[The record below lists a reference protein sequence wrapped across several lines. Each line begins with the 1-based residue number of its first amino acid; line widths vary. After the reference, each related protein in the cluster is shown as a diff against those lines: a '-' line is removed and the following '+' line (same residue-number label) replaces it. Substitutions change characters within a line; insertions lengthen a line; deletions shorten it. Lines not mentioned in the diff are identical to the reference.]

1 MKLKKKIGFIGLGCD
16 KNRVDLERMMSS
28 INDCSFVISNNPDDC
43 DIIVINTCAFIQ
55 SARDETEQTI
65 DEFSILKEEGK
76 IEKLV
81 VTGCYNEL
89 GIKESNLKE
98 KFPQVDAFVQLK
110 DNAKLPKIIAK
121 LYGEEITCQYGTTS
135 RVLTTPQFAYL
146 KIADGCNNFCS
157 YCKIPYI
164 RGRYKSEKLSDLIA
178 EAKNLT
184 DKGVTELILV
194 AQDVTKY
201 GSDLNDGSNLIMLL
215 RELSKIKKLKWI
227 RLLYSYPEYITDD
240 LINEIAN
247 NTKICKYIDIP
258 LQHVSNKILKL
269 MNRRSSK
276 EKIVDLIHKLKKKIP
291 DISIRTTFIVGF
303 PGETDIEFKEV
314 CDFIR
319 AENLNNVGFFEFSS
333 EEGTLAHTLKCP
345 VPDRTKAKRLEKLAA
360 TQYRAV
366 IKNNKKMLGK
376 ELEVVVDEV
385 IDGTAICRSQYQ
397 APFIDSV
404 IYLENV
410 KDLKPNT
417 YYKVCITEFM
427 DYDFKGELKNE

>member
-1 MKLKKKIGFIGLGCD
+1 MNLRKKIGFIGLGCD

-28 INDCSFVISNNPDDC
+28 INECSFEISNNPDDC
-43 DIIVINTCAFIQ
+43 DIIVINTCAFIK
-55 SARDETEQTI
+55 SAREETEQTI
-65 DEFSILKEEGK
+65 EEFSLLKNEGK

-89 GIKESNLKE
+89 GINENKLKE
-98 KFPQVDAFVQLK
+98 QFPQVDAFVHLK
-110 DNAKLPKIIAK
+110 DNSELPKIVAK
-121 LYGEEITCQYGTTS
+121 LYDEELTCPYGTKS

-164 RGRYKSEKLSDLIA
+164 RGRYKSEPLLDLIE

-184 DKGVTELILV
+184 NKGVSELILV

-201 GSDLNDGSNLIMLL
+201 GSDLSDGTNLITLL
-215 RELSKIKKLKWI
+215 RELSKIEKLKWI
-227 RLLYSYPEYITDD
+227 RLLYCYPEYLTDE
-240 LINEIAN
+240 LIEEIAIN
-247 NTKICKYIDIP
+247 KKICKYLDIP

-291 DISIRTTFIVGF
+291 GISIRTTFIVGF
-303 PGETDIEFKEV
+303 PGETDIEFKEL

-319 AENLNNVGFFEFSS
+319 AEDLTNVGFFEFSS
-333 EEGTLAHTLKCP
+333 EEGTVAHTLKCP
-345 VPDRTKAKRLEKLAA
+345 VPEKTKAKRFEKLAA
-360 TQYRAV
+360 TQYRSV
-366 IKNNKKMLGK
+366 LKNNKKMIGK
-376 ELEVVVDEV
+376 ELEVVVDEIV
-385 IDGTAICRSQYQ
+385 DGTAICRSEYQ

-410 KDLKPNT
+410 RNLKPNS
-417 YYKVCITEFM
+417 YYKVNITGFL
-427 DYDFKGELKNE
+427 DYDLKGELKNE